1 MAAYISS
8 RELKRT
14 FSRMWGSISSVV
26 SMAMVIPRC
35 FSSLSNMVRPWATFS
50 SRFSRLNHWRILA
63 RAWLLLAS
71 FIQSRLGPL
80 AFLEVMI
87 STISP
92 DFSW

>member
-1 MAAYISS
+1 MCSA
-8 RELKRT
+8 
-14 FSRMWGSISSVV
+14 V
-26 SMAMVIPRC
+26 SMAMVRPRRLI
-35 FSSLSNMVRPWATFS
+35 SPSNMARPWATFS
-50 SRFSRLNHWRILA
+50 SRFSRLNHWRILV

-80 AFLEVMI
+80 AFLEVMT